1 MKKEILM
8 ILSSDLLYPYLD
20 GRVYKEAKSLVKN
33 GFCVTVLCKGY
44 KKGLPEVEMYNGIK
58 IVRLFSRYGTTNSF
72 FVLKIIS
79 YFDFILKFIWN
90 GLKIVC
96 DYIHCH
102 DVDTLPIGVGIKL
115 FSFKKLV
122 YDTHELAT
130 KRNKPKY
137 HEVIFTIIE
146 KLMFRFCDIIIS
158 ANDSRIEIM
167 KKLYPKELKNKRLV
181 SISNFPEIEELNHNE
196 IRKTYREKYRL
207 RKDEIVFLYQGGLG
221 EDYGISEIIEAVNLY
236 LLKNREK
243 IKLFVLG
250 GGDYLTKLKIQV
262 KKLNLEKVVI
272 FTNYIKKEE
281 VIKYDAMAD
290 VGLVAYKNTCLN
302 RYYCAPNKLYEYM
315 LAKCAVLG
323 PNFPGMIKDIEG
335 NEIGKT
341 CDFSNP
347 DDIAEK
353 LNWFIDNKETVEK
366 MKQRAYTLVIEKYNW
381 ENETKKLCEQYKKLG
396 EEYGTQTISSF
407 AR

>member
-1 MKKEILM
+1 MKKKILM
-8 ILSSDLLYPYLD
+8 VLSSDLLYPYLD

-58 IVRLFSRYGTTNSF
+58 IVRLHSRYSTTNSV
-72 FVLKIIS
+72 FVLKFIS

-90 GLKIVC
+90 GLKTSC
-96 DYIHCH
+96 DYVHCH
-102 DVDTLPIGVGIKL
+102 DADTLPIGVGIKL
-115 FSFKKLV
+115 FSFKKLI

-130 KRNKPKY
+130 RMNKPKY

-146 KLMFRFCDIIIS
+146 KSMFRFCDIIIS
-158 ANDSRIEIM
+158 ANDSRIEVM
-167 KKLYPKELKNKRLV
+167 KRLYPKELEDKRIV
-181 SISNFPEIEELNHNE
+181 SISNFPEISELNHNE
-196 IRKTYREKYRL
+196 IRKTYRGEYRL

-221 EDYGISEIIEAVNLY
+221 EDYGITEIIEAVNL
-236 LLKNREK
+236 LKNKEK
-243 IKLFVLG
+243 IKLFILG
-250 GGDYLTKLKIQV
+250 GGYYLAKLENQV
-262 KKLNLEKVVI
+262 KKLNLEKIVI
-272 FTNYIKKEE
+272 FTDYVKKEE
-281 VIKYDAMAD
+281 VIKYGAMTD

-335 NEIGKT
+335 NDIGKT

-353 LNWFIDNKETVEK
+353 LNWFLENKEMVEE
-366 MKQRAYTLVIEKYNW
+366 MKQKAYILVIERYNW
-381 ENETKKLCEQYKKLG
+381 ENEAKKLYELYEKL
-396 EEYGTQTISSF
+396 EESYG
-407 AR
+407 